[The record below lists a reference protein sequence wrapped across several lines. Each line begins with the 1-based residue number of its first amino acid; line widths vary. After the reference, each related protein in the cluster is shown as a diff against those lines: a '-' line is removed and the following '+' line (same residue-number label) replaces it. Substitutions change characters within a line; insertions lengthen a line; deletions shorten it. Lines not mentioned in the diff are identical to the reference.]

1 MQKLMYIL
9 AFLTPN
15 IKHCDRISTMAI
27 TVKIHSNLP
36 WLPLGINTKKLAA
49 GETAVCR
56 KPGITEDVTWNLT
69 GIDDNRAMLT
79 CSTTRLQADGM
90 LASEPEI
97 KKEITIGPEIDTF
110 GPTGRPWTWEPR
122 ESIFRRR

>member
-1 MQKLMYIL
+1 MQNVMLIL
-9 AFLTPN
+9 PFLPPN
-15 IKHCDRISTMAI
+15 IKHCGRISTMAI

-36 WLPLGINTKKLAA
+36 WLPLGINTKNLTT
-49 GETAVCR
+49 GETIVYR
-56 KPGITEDVTWNLT
+56 QPDIQEDKTWTLT
-69 GIDDNRAMLT
+69 GIDNNRAVLT

-90 LASEPEI
+90 LAAEPEI
-97 KKEITIGPEIDTF
+97 KKEIMIGPEINTF